1 MKSNITVS
9 ASKELFK
16 TCSKQSLPIVT
27 QWKPVPSKSPV
38 LLLPIESK
46 ASLFQGG
53 TQIPRGISSD
63 STALSPSLSQR
74 SIEEDHVNG
83 YPAVTGERPTVKWAS
98 IPDIQ
103 VDVSPSVSP
112 LVSFVKRFESDACVE
127 KIHIYSAVD
136 VENDSQL
143 VLAE

>member
-1 MKSNITVS
+1 MKSNLTVS
-9 ASKELFK
+9 ASKEIFK
-16 TCSKQSLPIVT
+16 TCSQQDLPIVT

-46 ASLFQGG
+46 ASLFQGS
-53 TQIPRGISSD
+53 TQLPRGISSD
-63 STALSPSLSQR
+63 STSVSPSLSER

-83 YPAVTGERPTVKWAS
+83 YPAATGERPTVIWAS

-103 VDVSPSVSP
+103 VDVSPSCSP
-112 LVSFVKRFESDACVE
+112 LVSFVRRFESDACVE
-127 KIHIYSAVD
+127 KVHIYSAVE